1 MNILIIE
8 NERPA
13 ADKLQEILA
22 KINRDIVVV
31 GITETVEQSIN
42 WLQDMAAPDLI
53 LMDIQLDD
61 GICFEIFDTITVDIP
76 VIFTTAYNDYV
87 LQAFKVNSVDYILK
101 PIAENELRNA
111 LNKFKT
117 VHGRLNEDTI
127 RDLFKE
133 LHKQYKTRFLIKIG
147 LHYKSVSINEI
158 CCFYIVE
165 RAVFVKTYKGLE
177 YAIDYSLDHI
187 QKIIDPNKYFRLNRN
202 CIVCIDA
209 ITDIVSFS
217 SSRLQLILD
226 TKNAIDKSSLVVS
239 RDKVRKFKKWVD
251 R

>member
-1 MNILIIE
+1 MNILIVE

-13 ADKLQEILA
+13 ADKLQGILA
-22 KINRDIVVV
+22 RIDEDIEVV
-31 GITETVEQSIN
+31 GITETVEQSVN
-42 WLQDMAAPDLI
+42 WLQDMARPDLI

-61 GICFEIFDTITVDIP
+61 GTCFEIFDTIRVDVP

-101 PIAENELRNA
+101 PIVENELLDA

-117 VHGRLNEDTI
+117 VHCKLNEETI

-147 LHYKSVSINEI
+147 SRYKSVSINEI
-158 CCFYIVE
+158 CCFHIVE
-165 RAVFVKTYKGLE
+165 RAVFVNTYDGKE

-217 SSRLQLILD
+217 SSRLQLKLH

-239 RDKVRKFKKWVD
+239 RDKVRVFKKWID